1 VINVCE
7 RCGSYRADKHIEHS
21 GPYAICPDC
30 GHRHRFVCTPLL
42 IVSGASGAG
51 KTRVCGLLTGVVT
64 RAVLL
69 DVDIL
74 WRREFNDPVS
84 NFRDFFET
92 WLRVAKNVAQ
102 SRRPVV
108 LFGAG
113 FGVPAN
119 IEPCI
124 ERRYFSAVH
133 YLALTC
139 ADDELRERLRAR
151 PEWRG
156 SGAAPFIEEQSR
168 FNAWFKSYAGSP
180 PISVV
185 DTSNVAPERTAQ
197 QVETWIRETIGSD
210 D

>member
-1 VINVCE
+1 MINVCE
-7 RCGSYRADKHIEHS
+7 HCGSYRADKRIELS
-21 GPYAICPDC
+21 GPDAICPDC
-30 GHRHRFVCTPLL
+30 GHAHRFVCSPLL

-74 WRREFNDPVS
+74 WRREFIDPS
-84 NFRDFFET
+84 NHADFFET
-92 WLRVAKNVAQ
+92 WLRMAKNIAQ

-113 FGVPAN
+113 FGVPGN

-139 ADDELRERLRAR
+139 ADEDLRERLRAR

-156 SGAAPFIEEQSR
+156 SGQAAFVEPHSCDSTRGSR
-168 FNAWFKSYAGSP
+168 AMQDRRRSTSSTRPASRRSAPRSRSTHGS
-180 PISVV
+180 SK
-185 DTSNVAPERTAQ
+185 R
-197 QVETWIRETIGSD
+197 IGSGD
-210 D
+210 

>member
-7 RCGSYRADKHIEHS
+7 RCGSYRADKRIEHS

-30 GHRHRFVCTPLL
+30 GYWHRFVCSPLL

-92 WLRVAKNVAQ
+92 WLRVAKNIAQ

-119 IEPCI
+119 IEPCV

-139 ADDELRERLRAR
+139 ADDELRERLRTR

-156 SGAAPFIEEQSR
+156 SGAAPFVEEQSR

-180 PISVV
+180 PIRVV

-197 QVETWIRETIGSD
+197 QVEAWIRETIGSGD
-210 D
+210 

>member
-1 VINVCE
+1 MINVCE

-108 LFGAG
+108 LQ
-113 FGVPAN
+113 
-119 IEPCI
+119 E
-124 ERRYFSAVH
+124 S
-133 YLALTC
+133 
-139 ADDELRERLRAR
+139 
-151 PEWRG
+151 
-156 SGAAPFIEEQSR
+156 
-168 FNAWFKSYAGSP
+168 NA
-180 PISVV
+180 
-185 DTSNVAPERTAQ
+185 T
-197 QVETWIRETIGSD
+197 
-210 D
+210 

>member
-1 VINVCE
+1 MINVCD
-7 RCGSYRADKHIEHS
+7 RCGSYRADKRIEPP
-21 GPYAICPDC
+21 GPDAICPDC
-30 GHRHRFVCTPLL
+30 GHRHRFVWSPLL
-42 IVSGASGAG
+42 IVSGASAAG

-74 WRREFNDPVS
+74 WRREFDDPAS
-84 NFRDFFET
+84 NYRDFFET
-92 WLRVAKNVAQ
+92 WLRLAKNVAQ

-113 FGVPAN
+113 FGVPTN
-119 IEPCI
+119 IEPCV

-139 ADDELRERLRAR
+139 ADDELRERLHTR

-156 SGAAPFIEEQSR
+156 SRRAPFVEEQSR

-180 PISVV
+180 PIDLI
-185 DTSNVAPERTAQ
+185 DTSAVAPEHTAQ
-197 QVETWIRETIGSD
+197 QVDAWIGRRIGSD
-210 D
+210 

>member
-1 VINVCE
+1 MINVCE
-7 RCGSYRADKHIEHS
+7 HCGSYRADKRIELS
-21 GPYAICPDC
+21 GPAAICPDC
-30 GHRHRFVCTPLL
+30 GHAHRFVCSPLL

-74 WRREFNDPVS
+74 WRREFVDPS
-84 NFRDFFET
+84 NHAHFFET
-92 WLRVAKNVAQ
+92 WLRMAKNIAQ

-113 FGVPAN
+113 FGVPGN

-139 ADDELRERLRAR
+139 TDEDLRERLHAR

-156 SGAAPFIEEQSR
+156 SGQAAFVTAQLR
-168 FNAWFKSYAGSP
+168 FNAWFKSYTGSP
-180 PISVV
+180 QIDIL
-185 DTSNVAPERTAQ
+185 DTSSVAPERTAQ
-197 QVETWIRETIGSD
+197 QVDAWILERIGNGD
-210 D
+210 